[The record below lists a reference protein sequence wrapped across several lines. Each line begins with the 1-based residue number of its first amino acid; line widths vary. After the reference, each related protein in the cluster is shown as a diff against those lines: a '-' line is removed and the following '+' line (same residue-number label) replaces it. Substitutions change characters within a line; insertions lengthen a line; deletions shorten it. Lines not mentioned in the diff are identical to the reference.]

1 MQAERRIL
9 MQRKRYWIV
18 LGLLMAVCLHLL
30 AGCAD
35 PEPLQDGYGIKPV
48 QQVGDVPEVFEAMIK
63 TNAFHDAIAFEDR
76 LLKGESILPAKNSV
90 PINCTP
96 SEHRIRMMDL
106 YGNDLCEYTCSS
118 DRPYHI
124 STLTAT
130 SDGGFLFVLGF
141 QDYFL
146 GQDSWA
152 SDYGFASRVLKIDKN
167 GKLQFDTPFD
177 QVEGH
182 ALDFCFERGGR
193 FFFFGTIQ
201 TPETKVQGVGS
212 PSDVYMAVLDEHGSI
227 IKTASIAGSDF
238 DDLYAAEMTD
248 DGFLLSI
255 SAQSDDG
262 DFAGSDSG
270 GYSVDWV
277 FTVNEDL
284 EITEKE
290 KRSGRSIS
298 DYRIGEKEGSPVYS
312 SDPLLEGFDAGHI
325 TAFIDYGDAYLIVS
339 ENKTGIYGDQ
349 PTFISSIWY
358 YTETVYSLYESDG
371 KLIFRAAV
379 DSSPDYDSFVFT
391 VEPES

>member
-1 MQAERRIL
+1 
-9 MQRKRYWIV
+9 
-18 LGLLMAVCLHLL
+18 
-30 AGCAD
+30 
-35 PEPLQDGYGIKPV
+35 
-48 QQVGDVPEVFEAMIK
+48 
-63 TNAFHDAIAFEDR
+63 
-76 LLKGESILPAKNSV
+76 
-90 PINCTP
+90 
-96 SEHRIRMMDL
+96 
-106 YGNDLCEYTCSS
+106 
-118 DRPYHI
+118 
-124 STLTAT
+124 
-130 SDGGFLFVLGF
+130 
-141 QDYFL
+141 
-146 GQDSWA
+146 
-152 SDYGFASRVLKIDKN
+152 
-167 GKLQFDTPFD
+167 
-177 QVEGH
+177 
-182 ALDFCFERGGR
+182 
-193 FFFFGTIQ
+193 
-201 TPETKVQGVGS
+201 
-212 PSDVYMAVLDEHGSI
+212 
-227 IKTASIAGSDF
+227 
-238 DDLYAAEMTD
+238 MTD

-270 GYSVDWV
+270 GYKVDWV

-284 EITEKE
+284 EITRKE